1 MQERHKCKNISL
13 HVRLSISYS
22 IILKHESFS
31 QILDRFPRTLLLPL
45 SKQFNLF
52 SRGGNGHKTYQT
64 MGIFCCNRHLSVFL
78 LGKFRPGWKKVQ
90 FLGRLFAELSFDP
103 RLNRSFDSSD
113 SVGDIS
119 NVLCRGEVAQSV
131 EHPSTGP
138 PSWQLY

>member
-52 SRGGNGHKTYQT
+52 SRAAMAIKHIRQWVF
-64 MGIFCCNRHLSVFL
+64 FCCNRHLSVFCWESFDL
-78 LGKFRPGWKKVQ
+78 VGKKYNFSGD
-90 FLGRLFAELSFDP
+90 FLPNLVSIRGLTGRLIRP
-103 RLNRSFDSSD
+103 
-113 SVGDIS
+113 I
-119 NVLCRGEVAQSV
+119 QS
-131 EHPSTGP
+131 EIFRMYSAGAR
-138 PSWQLY
+138 

>member
-22 IILKHESFS
+22 IILKHKSFS

-52 SRGGNGHKTYQT
+52 LGAAMAIKQIRQWVF
-64 MGIFCCNRHLSVFL
+64 FCCNRHLSVFL

-119 NVLCRGEVAQSV
+119 NGLCRGEVAQSV

-138 PSWQLY
+138 PSVQLY